1 MKTGMLWFDNDP
13 HRNLLEKIQQ
23 AASYYQ
29 QKYGTQPTVCFVHP
43 RLQDISFE
51 SDLNLEVKFNQAIS
65 PDHIWIG
72 TRTF

>member
-13 HRNLLEKIQQ
+13 QRKLIEKIQQ

-29 QKYGTQPTVCFVHP
+29 QKYGSQPTLCFVHP
-43 RLQDISFE
+43 KLKDIVFE
-51 SDLNLEVKFNQAIS
+51 LDENLEVKFNQAIS

>member
-13 HRNLLEKIQQ
+13 HRKLIEKIQQ

-29 QKYGTQPTVCFVHP
+29 QKYGSQPTLCFVHP
-43 RLQDISFE
+43 KLQDIVFE
-51 SDLNLEVKFNQAIS
+51 MDDSLEVKFNQAIS

-72 TRTF
+72 TRAF

>member
-13 HRNLLEKIQQ
+13 HRNLREKIQQ
-23 AASYYQ
+23 AANYYQ
-29 QKYGTQPTVCFVHP
+29 QKYGSQPTVCFVHP
-43 RLQDISFE
+43 RLQEIAFETDI
-51 SDLNLEVKFNQAIS
+51 NLEVKFNQAIS